1 MAFILVLAGVIFYAF
16 KMDFNQESIMHFGHY
31 FEMFAIGAVFLFILV
46 PNIARMWY
54 FTVLKDKPKI
64 KFGKYFKVL
73 GSLFI
78 HMFTQKQT
86 LGCDES
92 RSRWFLHLVLVF
104 GYLTLL
110 ATTVALDW
118 FGTDNSIIIALGY
131 IEAFLVF
138 SITIIFMLGRISK
151 TREMSKFSQPS
162 DIFFIV
168 WLFLMGLT
176 AFAVRLFIDLD
187 LLTTNF
193 WLYLAHLTILAQ
205 WAIIIVPFGKWTH
218 FLYRSFAMYFE
229 ELKAQK

>member
-1 MAFILVLAGVIFYAF
+1 
-16 KMDFNQESIMHFGHY
+16 
-31 FEMFAIGAVFLFILV
+31 
-46 PNIARMWY
+46 
-54 FTVLKDKPKI
+54 
-64 KFGKYFKVL
+64 
-73 GSLFI
+73 
-78 HMFTQKQT
+78 
-86 LGCDES
+86 
-92 RSRWFLHLVLVF
+92 LVLVF